1 VNYHEAQDFAVFS
14 PSFYKSGKDTSMS
27 QSEVARIREQMVAE
41 YEAGKRGLEGL
52 AVTAR
57 HQFITQKVENMSHCH
72 TRLIALVG
80 QEQAG
85 KIIAEVGL

>member
-1 VNYHEAQDFAVFS
+1 
-14 PSFYKSGKDTSMS
+14 MS
-27 QSEVARIREQMVAE
+27 QNQSEVAQLKAQMVAE

-57 HQFITQKVENMSHCH
+57 HEFIRQKTENMTYCH
-72 TRLIALVG
+72 RRLIALVG

>member
-1 VNYHEAQDFAVFS
+1 
-14 PSFYKSGKDTSMS
+14 MLIML
-27 QSEVARIREQMVAE
+27 SEVAQIKEQMVAE

-52 AVTAR
+52 SQGTAR
-57 HQFITQKVENMSHCH
+57 HQFITQKTENMSRCH

-80 QEQAG
+80 QEQAS